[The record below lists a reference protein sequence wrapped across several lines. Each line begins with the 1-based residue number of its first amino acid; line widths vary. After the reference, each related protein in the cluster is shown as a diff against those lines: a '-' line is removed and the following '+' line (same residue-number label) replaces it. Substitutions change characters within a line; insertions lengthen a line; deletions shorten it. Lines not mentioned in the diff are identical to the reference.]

1 MSSESRKRYTLKLL
15 LICLEMPLE
24 GFPPFLGN
32 SERGFVGTFVSS
44 KVVPEDLN
52 VKFGSKFN
60 QIREKYH
67 THIVILL
74 LLLVIVVV

>member
-1 MSSESRKRYTLKLL
+1 
-15 LICLEMPLE
+15 MPLE

-60 QIREKYH
+60 QMREIPYSYCYFV
-67 THIVILL
+67 TIVGHCCGV
-74 LLLVIVVV
+74 VIESL